1 MANLNIGEAAALS
14 PAMNFDL
21 TTPVMKGINLGM
33 QEKAA
38 EAKALAARLKKNKIL
53 SLDTSN
59 IHPTLRGD
67 AEKLAYETTAQMK
80 MAADA
85 GEDPMSYKNLGQQKI
100 NEIQSES
107 KRRFD
112 LEKANPNDYV
122 MDQEAMTLFSQGKS
136 KEAKDLLEKKGYDPQ
151 LIAAINPETTLF
163 LPKNVNI
170 QSEIDKRYGYANNPG
185 LYRPAEIEN
194 VGGFNKKRQIMRMTD
209 QAANAAAMEMAGN
222 TDVQAKILKDF
233 PTQFK
238 TSLSKV
244 MLNNP
249 GIDPNVARGKA
260 FVDVIKDENNAL
272 LPTAKIED
280 EPKKDFNFNINT
292 GGGDD
297 NNAAGGVTTRR
308 MHFMGSYG
316 LGSYQT
322 SKEFQVDSK
331 VFSFNPQK
339 VGMPTADLVPTS
351 GKSNTND
358 VGGKTFES
366 GYVTSLPINGG
377 DTDLIIKVKGRE
389 FARIKPGQ
397 VVDPSYINAIQNNRD
412 KIIFKPVALY
422 MEKVDASGAKATKS
436 YYAEV
441 GPADT
446 NIFTDS
452 EVRGGQQ
459 ARVLRELQAHSEAE
473 NKKYGIG
480 PYAGQARKSSSAP
493 KSSGGYKANTG
504 KTPGR

>member
-59 IHPTLRGD
+59 IHPTLRQD

-170 QSEIDKRYGYANNPG
+170 KQELSKKYGYSDNPG
-185 LYRPAEIEN
+185 LYEPDRTEKVLAFGKE
-194 VGGFNKKRQIMRMTD
+194 RQIMKLND
-209 QAANAAAMEMAGN
+209 QAANAASLEMAGN

-260 FVDVIKDENNAL
+260 FVDVIKDPANAL
-272 LPTAKIED
+272 LPTHELLD
-280 EPKKDFNFNINT
+280 QPKNKFNFNIST
-292 GGGDD
+292 GD
-297 NNAAGGVTTRR
+297 NNRVV
-308 MHFMGSYG
+308 GSLTDRDIHLSNTYG
-316 LGSYQT
+316 IGSYQKQ
-322 SKEFQVDSK
+322 KEFKITGK
-331 VFSFNPQK
+331 VFALNPQK
-339 VGMPTADLVPTS
+339 VGMPPADLIPTT
-351 GKSNTND
+351 GKGNKAD
-358 VGGKTFES
+358 VGAKEYSS
-366 GYVTSLPINGG
+366 GFVTSLPINTS
-377 DTDLIIKVKGRE
+377 DQPIIVRYKGRDY
-389 FARIKPGQ
+389 ATIKPGE
-397 VVDPSYINAIQNNRD
+397 VVEPRYLDLIKDNRD
-412 KIIFKPVALY
+412 KISFKPVALY
-422 MEKVDASGAKATKS
+422 TAKVDAGGQKVTKS
-436 YYAEV
+436 YYTNVSV
-441 GPADT
+441 GDT

-452 EVRGGQQ
+452 EVKSGQQ
-459 ARVLRELQAHSEAE
+459 ADIMNGLAAHSEAE

>member
-1 MANLNIGEAAALS
+1 MANLNIGQAAALS

-21 TTPVMKGINLGM
+21 ATPVMRGVNLGM
-33 QEKAA
+33 QERASQ
-38 EAKALAARLKKNKIL
+38 AKALAASLKKNKIL
-53 SLDTSN
+53 SLNTAG
-59 IHPTLRGD
+59 IHPTLRD
-67 AEKLAYETTAQMK
+67 KAEKIAYETTARMK
-80 MAADA
+80 MAADS
-85 GEDPMSYKNLGQQKI
+85 GEDPTAQKNVGQFQLDDVI
-100 NEIQSES
+100 SES

-112 LEKANPNDYV
+112 MEKANPNDYV

-244 MLNNP
+244 ILNNP

-272 LPTAKIED
+272 LPTSKIED
-280 EPKKDFNFNINT
+280 EPKKDFNFNIGT
-292 GGGDD
+292 GD
-297 NNAAGGVTTRR
+297 NNRVIGRLTEREIHLKNTYGV
-308 MHFMGSYG
+308 
-316 LGSYQT
+316 GSYQKQ
-322 SKEFQVDSK
+322 KEFAIKGK
-331 VFSFNPQK
+331 VFSLSPQK
-339 VGMPTADLVPTS
+339 VGMPPADLIPTS
-351 GKSNTND
+351 GKGQIND
-358 VGGKTFES
+358 VGAKQYKS
-366 GYVTSLPINGG
+366 AYVTSLPINNS
-377 DTDLIIKVKGRE
+377 DTPIIIRHKGKD
-389 FARIKPGQ
+389 FATIKPGE
-397 VVDPSYINAIQNNRD
+397 VVEPRYLNLLKENRD
-412 KIIFKPVALY
+412 KISFKPVALY
-422 MEKVDASGAKATKS
+422 IADVNVPGAGKVTKS
-436 YYAEV
+436 YYTNV
-441 GPADT
+441 SLGDT
-446 NIFTDS
+446 NIFSDS
-452 EVRGGQQ
+452 EVKSGQQ
-459 ARVLRELQAHSEAE
+459 EDIMNGLDSHSESE

-480 PYAGQARKSSSAP
+480 AYANAPAPRASSKAGTKTTFDGVP
-493 KSSGGYKANTG
+493 KNGFN
-504 KTPGR
+504 

>member
-1 MANLNIGEAAALS
+1 MANLNIGQAAALS
-14 PAMNFDL
+14 PAMNFDIA
-21 TTPVMKGINLGM
+21 TPIMKGVQLGR

-53 SLDTSN
+53 ALDTSN

-67 AEKLAYETTAQMK
+67 AEKLAYDTTAQMK

-170 QSEIDKRYGYANNPG
+170 QAEIDKRYGYANNPG
-185 LYRPAEIEN
+185 LYVPGKVQDV
-194 VGGFNKKRQIMRMTD
+194 VGFGKKIQIMKMND
-209 QAANAAAMEMAGN
+209 QAANAAALEMAGN

-260 FVDVIKDENNAL
+260 FVDVIKDENNSL
-272 LPTAKIED
+272 LPTGKIDD
-280 EPKKDFNFNINT
+280 EPKKDFNINI
-292 GGGDD
+292 GSGD
-297 NNAAGGVTTRR
+297 NNRVV
-308 MHFMGSYG
+308 GSLTDRDIHLSNTYG
-316 LGSYQT
+316 IGSYQKQ
-322 SKEFQVDSK
+322 KEFKVTGK
-331 VFSFNPQK
+331 VFALNPQK
-339 VGMPTADLVPTS
+339 VGMPPADLIPTT
-351 GKSNTND
+351 GKGNKAD
-358 VGGKTFES
+358 VGAKEYSS
-366 GYVTSLPINGG
+366 GFVTSLPINNS
-377 DTDLIIKVKGRE
+377 DQPIIVRYKGRDY
-389 FARIKPGQ
+389 ATIKPGE
-397 VVDPSYINAIQNNRD
+397 VVEPRYLDLIKDNRD
-412 KIIFKPVALY
+412 KISFKPVALY
-422 MEKVDASGAKATKS
+422 TAKVDAGGQKVTKS
-436 YYAEV
+436 YYTNVSV
-441 GPADT
+441 GDT

-452 EVRGGQQ
+452 EVKSGQQ
-459 ARVLRELQAHSEAE
+459 ADIMNGLAAHSEAE

-480 PYAGQARKSSSAP
+480 SYAGQARQSKPSGQSRVSTSFKGAP
-493 KSSGGYKANTG
+493 KGGFN
-504 KTPGR
+504 